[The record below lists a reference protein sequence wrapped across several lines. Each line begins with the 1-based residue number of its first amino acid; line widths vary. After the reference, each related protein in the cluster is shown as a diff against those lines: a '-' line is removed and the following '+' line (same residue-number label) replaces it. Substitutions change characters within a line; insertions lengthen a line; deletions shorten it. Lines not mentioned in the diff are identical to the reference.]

1 MSDEITQPTPAGAI
15 VPTAPNKLAEAERDE
30 LVDQARDLAAQVT
43 AAPEDRSL
51 SRRLGSLGGEAQQ
64 KAGAQIELLKTKVGT
79 LMKDLDGPGAKIP
92 EGLGELRKT
101 MDSINPHSLMEQPKG
116 FFSRLLRRAPVI
128 GDVLADVAIRYES
141 VQTQIDVIVGS
152 LRAGKDELL
161 SDSLEL
167 DRLYEQVRDAQLAI
181 QKSAYMGELLW
192 DQLERQKTEMTDPAD
207 RQKIDTVTHRVA
219 MRVQDLRTMEQVNT
233 QFFVS
238 IDMTIQNND
247 HLSDAITRTVTVTQ
261 SLLTVGLAIQSALA
275 NQKKIMGAVQ
285 KTQEYTSDMLAANAA
300 SIRQQTN
307 EIGDLYTNPVLAMDK
322 VKAAYDDLMGAMDEM
337 DAIRK
342 TGTESAR
349 EGIAQLNAMTAELAP
364 RAEGLR
370 AAGAVE
376 IPDAAGP
383 DLSVGAGEGG
393 ESATDSQAQTQEQ
406 AQAKDEGERA

>member
-1 MSDEITQPTPAGAI
+1 MADEINSPVAPGAI
-15 VPTAPNKLAEAERDE
+15 VPIAPGKLADVERDE
-30 LVDQARDLAAQVT
+30 LQGQARDLAGQVT
-43 AAPEDRSL
+43 ADPGDRSL
-51 SRRLGSLGGEAQQ
+51 GRRVGSLGSEAQQ
-64 KAGAQIELLKTKVGT
+64 KAGAQIELLKAKVGT
-79 LMKDLDGPGAKIP
+79 LMKDLDGPGSKIP
-92 EGLGELRKT
+92 GGLADLRKT
-101 MDSINPHSLMEQPKG
+101 MDQINPHSLMEQPKG
-116 FFSRLLRRAPVI
+116 FFSRLLRRAPII
-128 GDVLADVAIRYES
+128 GDVLADIAVRYET
-141 VQTQIDVIVGS
+141 VQTQIDAIIGS

-167 DRLYEQVRDAQLAI
+167 DRLYEQVQDAQLGI

-192 DQLERQKTEMTDPAD
+192 EELDRQKVGVTDPAD
-207 RQKIDTVTHRVA
+207 GQRLDTVAHRVA

-233 QFFVS
+233 QFFIS

-275 NQKKIMGAVQ
+275 NQKKILGAVK

-300 SIRQQTN
+300 SIRQQTS

-322 VKAAYDDLMGAMDEM
+322 VKEAYDDLLGAMDEM
-337 DAIRK
+337 DSLRR

-376 IPDAAGP
+376 IPDASMP
-383 DLSVGAGEGG
+383 GADAEGTG
-393 ESATDSQAQTQEQ
+393 DSANED
-406 AQAKDEGERA
+406 DRP